1 MLPKILICILFSLPL
16 IAGEQLPD
24 IFYVTPA
31 DDTPTLA
38 VLIPMSD
45 GEILDGFQWFN
56 NDSATVFPEVRL
68 ASVDSSGVPDP
79 DSFLVVANNLAG
91 NELNWSSCLFE
102 ESISSN
108 AGDLFL
114 IISFP
119 AGQTEIELGDG
130 AAIGY
135 AESDST
141 LTCMVSTDCMDWS
154 PVHYQT
160 YIMLEPLYGNSQ
172 ISGNS
177 IAFNAPEI
185 PVYIT
190 ELLLTAPNPFNPTT
204 TIAFTLSSSQQADVA
219 LYDIKGR
226 LVKQLCNNQ
235 LTSGRHEFIWDGTD
249 SNASRV
255 SSGIYLVRMKTS
267 DYTKSHSIMLV
278 K

>member
-119 AGQTEIELGDG
+119 AGQTEIELGD
-130 AAIGY
+130 
-135 AESDST
+135 
-141 LTCMVSTDCMDWS
+141 V
-154 PVHYQT
+154 
-160 YIMLEPLYGNSQ
+160 
-172 ISGNS
+172 
-177 IAFNAPEI
+177 
-185 PVYIT
+185 
-190 ELLLTAPNPFNPTT
+190 LLRF
-204 TIAFTLSSSQQADVA
+204 
-219 LYDIKGR
+219 
-226 LVKQLCNNQ
+226 
-235 LTSGRHEFIWDGTD
+235 
-249 SNASRV
+249 
-255 SSGIYLVRMKTS
+255 
-267 DYTKSHSIMLV
+267 
-278 K
+278 